1 LDRTMKGLQY
11 DGKLQLRHDLP
22 LPERPSGEAL
32 IKVLMAGICQT
43 DIEITKGY
51 MAFKGIP
58 GHEFVGVVEAAD
70 SGSLIGKR
78 VVGEINCAC
87 RACDNCTA
95 GMYNHCTERSVLG
108 IAGRHGA
115 FAEHLTLPERNLH
128 HLPDAISNEEAV
140 FVEPLAAC
148 YRILEQV
155 PVAKDS
161 SVLVLGDGRMG
172 LLCSQVLKTTR
183 AEVTVLGKHKEKLSL
198 LKGLGINTKMTD
210 ESLRGV
216 FDIVVDCTGS
226 PGGLSTA
233 LSYTRPQGILFIK
246 STVAAQRSIDFNN
259 VVINE
264 IQIRGSRCGP
274 FAPAIQAL
282 QKKEVVV
289 APLISGIFPLDQGVE
304 AFHAAAQKENIK
316 ILLQM

>member
-1 LDRTMKGLQY
+1 MKGLQY
-11 DGKLQLRHDLP
+11 DGNLQLRHDLP
-22 LPERPSGEAL
+22 LPGRSPGEAL

-51 MAFKGIP
+51 MAFHGIP
-58 GHEFVGVVEAAD
+58 GHEFVGVVEGAD

-78 VVGEINCAC
+78 VVGEINCSC
-87 RACDNCTA
+87 RVCDNCTA
-95 GMYNHCTERSVLG
+95 GRYKHCTKRSVLG
-108 IAGRHGA
+108 IAGRDGA
-115 FAEHLTLPERNLH
+115 FAEYLTLPERNLH
-128 HLPDAISNEEAV
+128 LLPDAIPNEEAV

-148 YRILEQV
+148 YRIIEQV
-155 PVAKDS
+155 PVAQDS

-172 LLCSQVLKTTR
+172 LLCSQGLKTAR
-183 AEVTVLGKHKEKLSL
+183 AHVTVMGRHEEKLSIL
-198 LKGLGINTKMTD
+198 SGLGINTKNTS
-210 ESLRGV
+210 EGLKGK

-226 PGGLSTA
+226 PDGLSIA
-233 LSYTRPQGILFIK
+233 LSYTRPQGILLIK
-246 STVAAQRSIDFNN
+246 STVAAQRSIDFND

-282 QKKEVVV
+282 QKKEIVV
-289 APLISGIFPLDQGVE
+289 APLISRIFPLDQAVE
-304 AFHAAAQKENIK
+304 AFQAAAQKKNIK

>member
-1 LDRTMKGLQY
+1 MKGLQF

-22 LPERPSGEAL
+22 LPKRSSGDAL

-51 MAFKGIP
+51 MAFQGIP
-58 GHEFVGVVEAAD
+58 GHEFVGMVEAAD
-70 SGSLIGKR
+70 SRSLLGQK

-87 RACDNCTA
+87 RACDNCKA
-95 GMYNHCTERSVLG
+95 GMHNHCTKRSVLG
-108 IAGRHGA
+108 IAGRDGA
-115 FAEHLTLPERNLH
+115 FAQYLNLPERNLH
-128 HLPDAISNEEAV
+128 LIPDSIPDEDAV

-148 YRILEQV
+148 FRILEQA
-155 PVAKDS
+155 PVVKDCKT
-161 SVLVLGDGRMG
+161 LVLGDGRMG
-172 LLCSQVLKTTR
+172 LLCSQVLKT
-183 AEVTVLGKHKEKLSL
+183 AQANVTVMGKHEKKLSL
-198 LKGLGINTKMTD
+198 LKGLGINTRLTG
-210 ESLRGV
+210 EVVREV
-216 FDIVVDCTGS
+216 FDMVVDCTGS
-226 PGGLSTA
+226 PDGLATA
-233 LSYTRPQGILFIK
+233 LSCTRPQGIVFLK
-246 STVAAQRSIDFNN
+246 STVAAPRSIDFNQ

-289 APLISGIFPLDQGVE
+289 APLISKIFPIDQAVE
-304 AFHAAAQKENIK
+304 AFQAAALKENIK

>member
-1 LDRTMKGLQY
+1 MKGLQY
-11 DGKLQLRHDLP
+11 DRKLQLRHDLP
-22 LPERPSGEAL
+22 LPVRHPEEAL

-51 MAFKGIP
+51 MNFQGIP

-95 GMYNHCTERSVLG
+95 GRYNHCTKRSVLG

-115 FAEHLTLPERNLH
+115 FAEYLTLPELNLH
-128 HLPDAISNEEAV
+128 LIPDAIPDEEAV

-161 SVLVLGDGRMG
+161 RVLVIGDGRMG
-172 LLCSQVLKTTR
+172 LLCAQVMKT
-183 AEVTVLGKHKEKLSL
+183 ACADVTVLGKHEKKLSL
-198 LKGLGINTKMTD
+198 LKGLGINTKMIG
-210 ESLRGV
+210 EALRGI

-226 PGGLSTA
+226 PDGLSTA

-289 APLISGIFPLDQGVE
+289 APLISGIFPLDQAVE
-304 AFHAAAQKENIK
+304 AFHAATQKENIK

>member
-1 LDRTMKGLQY
+1 MKGLQF

-22 LPERPSGEAL
+22 LPKRSSGDAL

-51 MAFKGIP
+51 MAFQGIP
-58 GHEFVGVVEAAD
+58 GHEFVGMVEAAD
-70 SGSLIGKR
+70 SRSLLGQK

-87 RACDNCTA
+87 RACDNCKA
-95 GMYNHCTERSVLG
+95 GMHNHCTKRSVLG
-108 IAGRHGA
+108 IAGRDGA
-115 FAEHLTLPERNLH
+115 FAQYLSLPERNLH
-128 HLPDAISNEEAV
+128 LIPDSIPDEDAV

-148 YRILEQV
+148 FRILEQA
-155 PVAKDS
+155 PVVKDCKT
-161 SVLVLGDGRMG
+161 LVLGDGRMG
-172 LLCSQVLKTTR
+172 LLCSQVLKT
-183 AEVTVLGKHKEKLSL
+183 AQANVTVMGKHEKKLSL
-198 LKGLGINTKMTD
+198 LKGLGINTRLTG
-210 ESLRGV
+210 EVVREV
-216 FDIVVDCTGS
+216 FDMVVDCTGS
-226 PGGLSTA
+226 PDGLATA
-233 LSYTRPQGILFIK
+233 LSCTRPQGIVFLK
-246 STVAAQRSIDFNN
+246 STVAAPRSIDFNQ

-289 APLISGIFPLDQGVE
+289 APLISKIFPLDQAVE
-304 AFHAAAQKENIK
+304 AFKAAAQKINIK

>member
-1 LDRTMKGLQY
+1 MKGLQY
-11 DGKLQLRHDLP
+11 DGKLQLRYDLP
-22 LPERPSGEAL
+22 LPRRPHGEAL

-51 MAFKGIP
+51 MAFQGIP

-95 GMYNHCTERSVLG
+95 GMYNHCTKRSVLG
-108 IAGRHGA
+108 ITGRDGA

-128 HLPDAISNEEAV
+128 LLPDAMGNEEAV

-148 YRILEQV
+148 YRILEQM

-172 LLCSQVLKTTR
+172 LLCSQVLKTAR
-183 AEVTVLGKHKEKLSL
+183 AHVTLMGKHEEKLSIL
-198 LKGLGINTKMTD
+198 RGLGINTTMTG
-210 ESLRGV
+210 EALREV

-226 PGGLSTA
+226 PEGLSTA

-246 STVAAQRSIDFNN
+246 STVAAQRSIDFND

-289 APLISGIFPLDQGVE
+289 APLISKIFPLDQAIE
-304 AFHAAAQKENIK
+304 AFQAAAQKENIK

>member
-1 LDRTMKGLQY
+1 MKGLQY
-11 DGKLQLRHDLP
+11 DGKLQLRYDLP
-22 LPERPSGEAL
+22 LPRRPHGEAL

-51 MAFKGIP
+51 MAFHGIP

-95 GMYNHCTERSVLG
+95 GMYNHCTKRSVLG
-108 IAGRHGA
+108 IAGRDGA
-115 FAEHLTLPERNLH
+115 FAEYLTLPERNLH
-128 HLPDAISNEEAV
+128 LLPDAMGNEEAV

-148 YRILEQV
+148 YRILEQM

-172 LLCSQVLKTTR
+172 LLCSQVLKTAR
-183 AEVTVLGKHKEKLSL
+183 AHVTLMGKHEEKLSIL
-198 LKGLGINTKMTD
+198 RGLGINTTMTG
-210 ESLRGV
+210 EALREV

-226 PGGLSTA
+226 PEGLSTA

-246 STVAAQRSIDFNN
+246 STVAAQRSIDFND

-289 APLISGIFPLDQGVE
+289 APLISKIFPLDQAIE
-304 AFHAAAQKENIK
+304 AFQAAAQKENIK

>member
-1 LDRTMKGLQY
+1 MKGLQY

-22 LPERPSGEAL
+22 LPGRPHGEAL

-51 MAFKGIP
+51 MAFRGIP

-70 SGSLIGKR
+70 SKLLIGKR

-95 GMYNHCTERSVLG
+95 GMYNHCTRRTVMG
-108 IAGRHGA
+108 IVGRDGA
-115 FAEHLTLPERNLH
+115 FAEYLTLPERNLH
-128 HLPDAISNEEAV
+128 LLLDAMGNEEAV

-148 YRILEQV
+148 YRILEQA
-155 PVAKDS
+155 PVVKDS
-161 SVLVLGDGRMG
+161 RVLVLGDGKMG
-172 LLCSQVLKTTR
+172 LLCAQVMKTSC
-183 AEVTVLGKHKEKLSL
+183 ADVTILGKHEKKLSL
-198 LKGLGINTKMTD
+198 LKGLGINTKMIG
-210 ESLRGV
+210 EALREI

-226 PGGLSTA
+226 PGGLTTA

-289 APLISGIFPLDQGVE
+289 APLISGIFPLDQAVE
-304 AFHAAAQKENIK
+304 AFHAATQKENIK

>member
-1 LDRTMKGLQY
+1 MKGLQY
-11 DGKLQLRHDLP
+11 DRKLQLRHDLP
-22 LPERPSGEAL
+22 LPVRHPEEAL

-51 MAFKGIP
+51 MNFQGIP

-70 SGSLIGKR
+70 SESLIGKR

-95 GMYNHCTERSVLG
+95 GMYNHCTKRSVLG
-108 IAGRHGA
+108 IAGRDGA
-115 FAEHLTLPERNLH
+115 FAEYLNLPERNLH
-128 HLPDAISNEEAV
+128 LIPDAIPNEEAV

-172 LLCSQVLKTTR
+172 LLCSQVLKTAR
-183 AEVTVLGKHKEKLSL
+183 AHVTVMGRHEEKLSIL
-198 LKGLGINTKMTD
+198 NGLGINTKKTG
-210 ESLRGV
+210 EGLKGK

-226 PGGLSTA
+226 PDGLSIS
-233 LSYTRPQGILFIK
+233 LSYTRPQGILLIK
-246 STVAAQRSIDFNN
+246 STVAAQRSIDFND

-282 QKKEVVV
+282 QKKEIVV
-289 APLISGIFPLDQGVE
+289 APLISGIFPLDQAVE
-304 AFHAAAQKENIK
+304 AFHAAMQKENIK